1 MLWTASQVLRKFS
14 TSSVSNVANNHRGL
28 MRELLWLREHR
39 FSKCV
44 CVALN
49 ACSGL
54 RVMRRTEPGSG
65 LTALIL
71 SKSLSCCIFSQHG
84 KRWCTLCH
92 VTVSTAP
99 SSSVPPAARSDG
111 AGLYCT
117 ISGGVA
123 SSSQEAH
130 SVLAG
135 ARFTYDPAG
144 LKEAASDGLFHFLS
158 IYRVA
163 WKLLCSSSQTCQ
175 MCTWQD
181 LTYVHG
187 KPETSMLNT
196 WGGGSGMHLSLLGKG
211 CNLHQPI
218 AFLWAAF
225 SQ

>member
-1 MLWTASQVLRKFS
+1 MHAAVCGSWGGLSQARVWLQSFLVSHSAAVFS
-14 TSSVSNVANNHRGL
+14 AN
-28 MRELLWLREHR
+28 
-39 FSKCV
+39 
-44 CVALN
+44 
-49 ACSGL
+49 
-54 RVMRRTEPGSG
+54 T
-65 LTALIL
+65 
-71 SKSLSCCIFSQHG
+71 G
-84 KRWCTLCH
+84 KDGALCH

-130 SVLAG
+130 SLLAG
-135 ARFTYDPAG
+135 ARLTYDPAG
-144 LKEAASDGLFHFLS
+144 LKEAASYGLFNFLS

-163 WKLLCSSSQTCQ
+163 WKLLCSSSRTCQ